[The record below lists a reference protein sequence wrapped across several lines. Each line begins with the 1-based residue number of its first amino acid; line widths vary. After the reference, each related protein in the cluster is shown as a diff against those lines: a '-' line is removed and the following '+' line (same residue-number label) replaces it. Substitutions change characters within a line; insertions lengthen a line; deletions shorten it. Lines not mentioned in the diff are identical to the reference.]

1 MGSLNSRNCLSTT
14 NYGPWGAGSRR
25 EELIM
30 GYLNIVIRNLL
41 RNSTRSVLTLLSTAF
56 SMFVISTLVAFSGS
70 ADRVTTRT
78 ASSVRIA
85 ESDRLLE
92 AGSFGNDLGASPET
106 EAYSHE

>member
-1 MGSLNSRNCLSTT
+1 
-14 NYGPWGAGSRR
+14 
-25 EELIM
+25 M